1 VSEGFS
7 ATDEGGGSAHR
18 VDPELVRR
26 FSLFRD
32 AQLADS
38 APLDDRDHSAVE
50 RLVSGRAGER
60 FGLNADDAKKVVVNQ
75 AVTVLVVPG
84 KDGVSVMML
93 EPGVGSSA
101 FCALWAPT
109 ESVVAGHP
117 VGSVG
122 ATVIGLAPDG
132 VAVQPVVLAGDAI
145 VYADVVQNVYAIED
159 PSRAT

>member
-7 ATDEGGGSAHR
+7 ASNEGGGSAHR

-32 AQLADS
+32 AQPADS
-38 APLDDRDHSAVE
+38 VPLDERDLSAIQ
-50 RLVSGRAGER
+50 RFVSGGGGDR
-60 FGLNADDAKKVVVNQ
+60 FGLSADDAKKVVVNQ

-93 EPGVGSSA
+93 EPGAGFSA
-101 FCALWAPT
+101 FWAPS

-132 VAVQPVVLAGDAI
+132 VAAQPVVLAGDTT
-145 VYADVVQNVYAIED
+145 VSADVVQNVYAIED
-159 PSRAT
+159 PARAT